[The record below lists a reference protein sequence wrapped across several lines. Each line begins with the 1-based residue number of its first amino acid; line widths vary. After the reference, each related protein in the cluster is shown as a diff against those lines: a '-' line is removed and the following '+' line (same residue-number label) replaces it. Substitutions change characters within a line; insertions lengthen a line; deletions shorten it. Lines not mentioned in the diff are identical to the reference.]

1 MSGELVRYRSYGVAR
16 QHRAELDAISRS
28 EELAISRTHAI
39 GDVTRAAVAEHMM
52 TSLCVAE
59 ASRQDPGGA
68 PEYGF
73 LAAMGV
79 QRLADEIRR
88 F

>member
-1 MSGELVRYRSYGVAR
+1 MSNELVRYRSYGVAR
-16 QHRAELDAISRS
+16 QHRAELDAIARS
-28 EELAISRTHAI
+28 EQLATERAHAV
-39 GDVTRAAVAEHMM
+39 GNLTRAAVVEHMM

-59 ASRQDPGGA
+59 AVRQDPEGA

-73 LAAMGV
+73 IASMGV
-79 QRLADEIRR
+79 QRLVREIQR